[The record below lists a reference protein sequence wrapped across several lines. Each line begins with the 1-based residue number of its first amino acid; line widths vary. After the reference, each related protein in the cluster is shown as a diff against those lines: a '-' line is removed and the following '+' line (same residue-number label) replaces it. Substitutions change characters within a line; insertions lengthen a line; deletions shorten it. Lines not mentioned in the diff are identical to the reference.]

1 MEKSVERL
9 NKVADVDLI
18 SLKNSLVKDQRIAD
32 LNIVVKDKIAS
43 LPPNVSY
50 KNNTELI
57 LYVCKLVENV
67 VSKKDGINKK
77 DLVINIL
84 RPLLGLNDAEAKIMG
99 EIIEFLHSN
108 GLIQRIKIAKKL
120 KSSIISWFKKRSVK
134 LFHRIGYR

>member
-18 SLKNSLVKDQRIAD
+18 SLKNSLVKDQRVAD

-67 VSKKDGINKK
+67 ICKKDGINKK

-84 RPLLGLNDAEAKIMG
+84 RPLLGLNDAEAKLTG

-108 GLIQRIKIAKKL
+108 GLIQRIKQAKKL
-120 KSSIISWFKKRSVK
+120 KNSIVSWFKKKVC
-134 LFHRIGYR
+134 

>member
-50 KNNTELI
+50 KNNSELI

-67 VSKKDGINKK
+67 ICKKDGINKK

-84 RPLLGLNDAEAKIMG
+84 RPLLGLNDAEAKLTG

-108 GLIQRIKIAKKL
+108 GLIQRIKQAKKL
-120 KSSIISWFKKRSVK
+120 KSSIVSWFKKKVC
-134 LFHRIGYR
+134 

>member
-9 NKVADVDLI
+9 SKVADVDLI

-32 LNIVVKDKIAS
+32 LNVVVKDKIAS

-84 RPLLGLNDAEAKIMG
+84 RPLLGLNDAEAKLTG

-108 GLIQRIKIAKKL
+108 GLIQRIKQAKKL
-120 KSSIISWFKKRSVK
+120 KNSIISWFKKKVC
-134 LFHRIGYR
+134 

>member
-18 SLKNSLVKDQRIAD
+18 SLKNSLVKDQRVAD

-67 VSKKDGINKK
+67 ICKKDGINKK

-84 RPLLGLNDAEAKIMG
+84 KPLLSLNDAEAKLTG

-108 GLIQRIKIAKKL
+108 GLIQRIKQAKKL
-120 KSSIISWFKKRSVK
+120 KSSIVSWFKKKVC
-134 LFHRIGYR
+134 

>member
-9 NKVADVDLI
+9 SKVVDVDLV
-18 SLKNSLVKDQRIAD
+18 SLKNSLIKDQRIAD
-32 LNIVVKDKIAS
+32 LNIIVKDKIAS

-50 KNNTELI
+50 KNNNELI

-67 VSKKDGINKK
+67 VCKKDGINKK

-84 RPLLGLNDAEAKIMG
+84 RPLLGLTDPECKLTG

-108 GLIQRIKIAKKL
+108 EMIHKIKQVKKL
-120 KSSIISWFKKRSVK
+120 KNSVIAWFKKKVC
-134 LFHRIGYR
+134 

>member
-9 NKVADVDLI
+9 SKVADVDLI
-18 SLKNSLVKDQRIAD
+18 SLKNSLVKDQRVAD

-67 VSKKDGINKK
+67 VSKKDGLNKK
-77 DLVINIL
+77 DLVISIL
-84 RPLLGLNDAEAKIMG
+84 KPLLGLNDAEVKLTG

-108 GLIQRIKIAKKL
+108 GLIQRIKQVKKI
-120 KSSIISWFKKRSVK
+120 KSSIVSWFKKKVC
-134 LFHRIGYR
+134 

>member
-9 NKVADVDLI
+9 NKVAEVDLV
-18 SLKNSLVKDQRIAD
+18 SLKNSLAKDQRIAD

-43 LPPNVSY
+43 LPANVSY

-67 VSKKDGINKK
+67 VCKKDNINKK

-84 RPLLGLNDAEAKIMG
+84 RPLLALNDAEAKLTSD
-99 EIIEFLHSN
+99 IIEFLHSN
-108 GLIQRIKIAKKL
+108 GLIQRIKQVKKI
-120 KSSIISWFKKRSVK
+120 KSSIVSWFKKKVC
-134 LFHRIGYR
+134 

>member
-1 MEKSVERL
+1 MYIIMEKSVERL
-9 NKVADVDLI
+9 SKVADVDLI

-32 LNIVVKDKIAS
+32 LNVVVKDKIAS

-84 RPLLGLNDAEAKIMG
+84 RPLLGLNDAEAKLTG

-108 GLIQRIKIAKKL
+108 GLIQRIKQAKKL
-120 KSSIISWFKKRSVK
+120 KNSIISWFKKKVC
-134 LFHRIGYR
+134 

>member
-9 NKVADVDLI
+9 SKVADVDLV

-32 LNIVVKDKIAS
+32 INIVVKEKIAS

-67 VSKKDGINKK
+67 ISKKDGINKK
-77 DLVINIL
+77 DLVLSIL
-84 RPLLGLNDAEAKIMG
+84 RPLLVLNDAEAKLTG

-108 GLIQRIKIAKKL
+108 GLIQRIKQVKKL
-120 KSSIISWFKKRSVK
+120 KSSIVSWFKKKVM
-134 LFHRIGYR
+134 

>member
-32 LNIVVKDKIAS
+32 LNVVVKDKIAS

-84 RPLLGLNDAEAKIMG
+84 RPLLGLNDAEAKLTG

-108 GLIQRIKIAKKL
+108 GLIQRIKQAKKL
-120 KSSIISWFKKRSVK
+120 KSSIISWFKKKVC
-134 LFHRIGYR
+134 

>member
-9 NKVADVDLI
+9 NKVADVDLV

-32 LNIVVKDKIAS
+32 LNIIVKDKIAS

-50 KNNTELI
+50 KNNNELI

-67 VSKKDGINKK
+67 VCKKDNINKK

-84 RPLLGLNDAEAKIMG
+84 RPLLGLNDAEAKLTG
-99 EIIEFLHSN
+99 DIIEFLHSN
-108 GLIQRIKIAKKL
+108 GMIHKIKQVKKL
-120 KSSIISWFKKRSVK
+120 KNSVVAWFKKKVC
-134 LFHRIGYR
+134 

>member
-9 NKVADVDLI
+9 SKVADVDLI
-18 SLKNSLVKDQRIAD
+18 SLKNSLVKDQRVAD

-67 VSKKDGINKK
+67 VSKKDGLNKK
-77 DLVINIL
+77 ELVINIL
-84 RPLLGLNDAEAKIMG
+84 RPLLGLNDAEAKLTG

-108 GLIQRIKIAKKL
+108 GLIQRIKQVKKI
-120 KSSIISWFKKRSVK
+120 KSSIVSWFKKKVC
-134 LFHRIGYR
+134 